1 MDSGGA
7 ENFNANTENVIF
19 AITDTMLSIPVV
31 TLSAKNNQNFYKR
44 FSKGLEDQNIQ
55 MNIKQKVIIKIRQ
68 MSIDILSNQTS

>member
-31 TLSAKNNQNFYKR
+31 TLSAKNNQNFSKR
-44 FSKGLEDQNIQ
+44 FSKGLEDRYIQ